1 MPRALGQIDE
11 YKSRAILR
19 AAAELFREKGAKVS
33 MAEVARRAGVS
44 KQTLYNRYPTK
55 TAIARDLA
63 AQRSEETVAPLASNL
78 DVETALA
85 ALAETLIRRVCIEGR
100 GVALRGMALASPE
113 APELAR
119 AVYDAGPG
127 QNLRRLAVWLE
138 EQDRLGR
145 LSTPDPV
152 VAAEMFTGMVL
163 GHGHLRSV
171 LGLPHPAID
180 DIPARARE
188 AARRFVR
195 AFASE

>member
-145 LSTPDPV
+145 LSAPDPAA
-152 VAAEMFTGMVL
+152 AAEMFTGMVL

-195 AFASE
+195 AFAPE